1 MGAKT
6 AMLAIGV
13 ATIALT
19 LASSASAL
27 TPSQIG
33 QCTDLSGKS
42 GLNTKGVI
50 DGLALDPAVVREV
63 RSRLSQYDSVRG
75 FPGLD
80 GIEGLTPEM
89 QAEIM
94 RRLVIADKARTWGIG
109 NPCPKFKNRTK
120 VVAEV
125 KKLLIYNGYRP
136 AMKVTYTSP
145 RQIVIDAIQD
155 GYRYLVVVVK
165 IAPRMIFVNS
175 EPIPS
180 SAGGGGS
187 LKVPLKFDA

>member
-6 AMLAIGV
+6 SVLTIAV
-13 ATIALT
+13 AVIALT
-19 LASSASAL
+19 LASAASAL

-33 QCTDLSGKS
+33 KCTDLSGKS
-42 GLNTKGVI
+42 ALNTKHVL
-50 DGLALDPAVVREV
+50 DGLPLDPAVVREV
-63 RSRLSQYDSVRG
+63 RSRLVQYDSVRG

-80 GIEGLTPEM
+80 GIEGLTPEL

-94 RRLVIADKARTWGIG
+94 RRVAVADKARTWGIG
-109 NPCPKFKNRTK
+109 NPCPKFKNRAK

-136 AMKVTYTSP
+136 AMKVTYPSP
-145 RQIVIDAIQD
+145 RQIVVDAIQD

-165 IAPRMIFVNS
+165 IAPRKLFVVSN
-175 EPIPS
+175 PIPT

-187 LKVPLKFDA
+187 VTVPLKFDA